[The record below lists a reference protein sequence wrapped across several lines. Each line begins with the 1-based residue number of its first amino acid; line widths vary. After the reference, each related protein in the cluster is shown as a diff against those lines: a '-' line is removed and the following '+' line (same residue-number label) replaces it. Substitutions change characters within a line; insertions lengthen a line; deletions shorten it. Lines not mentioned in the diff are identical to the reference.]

1 MKANKNPKSVQQTH
15 PDIYQEIVDR
25 LEEMRIQCANDI
37 DRYLQLLIFD
47 VLDCQLIPFLKKSG
61 MSKNHQVAKLR
72 KYSKSYFAGMSLKE
86 IRKLLN

>member
-1 MKANKNPKSVQQTH
+1 MKVKNPKSVQQTH

-25 LEEMRIQCANDI
+25 LEEMRIQCSNDI
-37 DRYLQLLIFD
+37 DRYCQLLIFD

-61 MSKNHQVAKLR
+61 MPKNHQVSKLR